1 MSIIETLEERLIRN
15 KLLEYPKKLR
25 RFDLQL
31 KLTIFKIKFIR
42 IRLTQNQ
49 RLFNLN
55 RSFT

>member
-49 RLFNLN
+49 RLFNLH